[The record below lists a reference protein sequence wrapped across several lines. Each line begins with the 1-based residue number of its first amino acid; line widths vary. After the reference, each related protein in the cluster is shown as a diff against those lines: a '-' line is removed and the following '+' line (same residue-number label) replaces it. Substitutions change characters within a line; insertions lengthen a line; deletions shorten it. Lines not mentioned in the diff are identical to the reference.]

1 MTQLVDPVQRSTRT
15 IRIVGWSVLA
25 AIFMGPVIAM
35 RLTADLAWTGLDFA
49 LFGALLIMI
58 GLGCDLVV
66 RHVHSGM
73 VRLAWAMTLCTAA
86 GLTLANGAVGLMG
99 GEGAEA
105 NALFGL
111 VLGVL
116 VIGTAGARARAGRMA
131 YVLGAAAGTQLAVV
145 TVILLAQLGPPLGAA
160 RWDAL
165 ISGPGFALLWL
176 MAAYLF
182 QKAAKRPSA

>member
-1 MTQLVDPVQRSTRT
+1 MMPLVDPVQRSTRT

-35 RLTADLAWTGLDFA
+35 RLTAELAWTGLDFA

-73 VRLAWAMTLCTAA
+73 VRLAWAMTLGTAA

-145 TVILLAQLGPPLGAA
+145 SVILLAQLGPPLGAA

>member
-1 MTQLVDPVQRSTRT
+1 MTHVAGPVQRSTRT

-25 AIFMGPVIAM
+25 AIFMGPIIAM
-35 RLTADLAWTGLDFA
+35 RLTADPAWTGLDFA
-49 LFGALLIMI
+49 LFGALLMMI

-66 RHVHSGM
+66 RHVRTG
-73 VRLAWAMTLCTAA
+73 VARLAWAITLSTAA